1 MNWFDFVLIGL
12 VVVGAIVGLRIG
24 IIGAAFTAVGGVAGF
39 LLAGQLSNNIGGL
52 FDNSVSGDTWVT
64 VASYVVI
71 IGLTIVASGLV
82 WRVAR
87 PFVTIATLGVSS
99 MVDKMG
105 GMALGLVVGV
115 AVAGALILVAA
126 RFTYNLPEL
135 PNDKIPGAL
144 SAAAERFPEE
154 ETKEALENALAG
166 SGIVGAF
173 IDVVDAIPGRALGF
187 VPADF
192 EFALEILEKRPD

>member
-24 IIGAAFTAVGGVAGF
+24 IIGAAFTAIGGVTGF
-39 LLAGQLSNNIGGL
+39 LLAGQLSNVIGGL
-52 FDNSVSGDTWVT
+52 FDSSVSGDTWVT

-71 IGLTIVASGLV
+71 IGLTIVASGFV

-87 PFVTIATLGVSS
+87 PFVTLATLGASS

-115 AVAGALILVAA
+115 AVAGALILVAT

-135 PNDKIPGAL
+135 PDDKIPGAL
-144 SAAAERFPEE
+144 TAAAERFPAA
-154 ETKEALENALAG
+154 ETKESLENALAG

-173 IDVVDAIPGRALGF
+173 TDVVDAIPGRALGF

-192 EFALEILEKRPD
+192 EFALEILENRPD

>member
-39 LLAGQLSNNIGGL
+39 LLAGQLSDDIGGL
-52 FDNSVSGDTWVT
+52 FDNSISGDTWVT

-71 IGLTIVASGLV
+71 IGLTVVASGFA
-82 WRVAR
+82 WRIAR
-87 PFVTIATLGVSS
+87 PFVTIATLGASS

-115 AVAGALILVAA
+115 AIAGALIVVAA
-126 RFTYNLPEL
+126 RFTYNFEL
-135 PNDKIPGAL
+135 PDDKIPGAL
-144 SAAAERFPEE
+144 ASAAERFPAA
-154 ETKEALENALAG
+154 ETKESLENALAEP
-166 SGIVGAF
+166 GI
-173 IDVVDAIPGRALGF
+173 VDAIPGRAVGF

-192 EFALEILEKRPD
+192 QFALDILEKRPD